1 MNVAAV
7 GTTRVKAPAKRFW
20 SLGRR
25 RRAEHSVSFPELV
38 WLHHLR
44 QAELK
49 KAGHH
54 DPYHGPAEDRYRR
67 YRSWFEEEH
76 GKIVD
81 SYWCVDDAS
90 GVALTVKR
98 RPLMF
103 PDVVR
108 LHWATDWTTKDKP
121 KLMNI
126 LFQAEGI
133 AVRVHEVLRDTS
145 QRLAMQSL
153 FTVFSHVL
161 GFSETD
167 RAHNDR
173 AIAELDRRTRVELKG
188 IESYY
193 RRAAVR
199 SGQIVYVG
207 GMLLGALPLVLLVAL
222 AFFLKWAAS
231 DDAAVRTG
239 LFCFAAGGLGA
250 LISVMSRMTSN
261 RVTVDW
267 EFGKDTLRTLG
278 SLRPFVGGVF
288 GLMTFFALKS
298 GVVALDIVN
307 SSKSAYFYIL
317 FAFAAGFSERLA
329 QDMLLGPT
337 VGAAAA
343 KGKLAAHEHEPE
355 AGEPAAAAAAPATE
369 DTLDTATTS
378 GTGL

>member
-1 MNVAAV
+1 MNASA
-7 GTTRVKAPAKRFW
+7 GTVEAPADR
-20 SLGRR
+20 SLRTTLLPKRR
-25 RRAEHSVSFPELV
+25 RGLSISFPELV

-44 QAELK
+44 QDELK
-49 KAGHH
+49 HH
-54 DPYHGPAEDRYRR
+54 KRDPYEGPAETRYRAAIER
-67 YRSWFEEEH
+67 FEEDN
-76 GKIVD
+76 GPIVEA
-81 SYWCVDDAS
+81 YWCTEEAS
-90 GVALTVKR
+90 AVAVTLKR
-98 RPLMF
+98 RPLIL

-108 LHWATDWTTKDKP
+108 LHWATDWSTKDQP
-121 KLMNI
+121 TLMA
-126 LFQAEGI
+126 LLYRCEAL

-153 FTVFSHVL
+153 YTVMSYLLAF
-161 GFSETD
+161 GETE
-167 RAHNDR
+167 RAKNEQ
-173 AIAELDRRTRVELKG
+173 AVEQIERTTRQELKS
-188 IESYY
+188 INSYY
-193 RRAAVR
+193 HRAAVR

-207 GMLLGALPLVLLVAL
+207 GMLLGALPLVLLVLL
-222 AFFLKWAAS
+222 AFVLKLADS
-231 DDAAVRTG
+231 NDAAVRTG

-261 RVTVDW
+261 RVRVDW

-278 SLRPFVGGVF
+278 ALRPFVGGVF

-343 KGKLAAHEHEPE
+343 KGKRAAQEPE
-355 AGEPAAAAAAPATE
+355 AEEAPPPPPEEELDPAT
-369 DTLDTATTS
+369 TT